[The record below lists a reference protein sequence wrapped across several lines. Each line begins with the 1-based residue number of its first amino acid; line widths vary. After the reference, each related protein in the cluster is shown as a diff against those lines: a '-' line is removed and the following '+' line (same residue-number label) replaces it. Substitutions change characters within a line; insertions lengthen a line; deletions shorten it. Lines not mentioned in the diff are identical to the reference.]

1 MFDVKFGFKSD
12 KKFKELKYV
21 NSNDI
26 ISNRQRSQLL
36 KRTLVIT

>member
-26 ISNRQRSQLL
+26 SNRQRSQLL
-36 KRTLVIT
+36 KKTLVIT